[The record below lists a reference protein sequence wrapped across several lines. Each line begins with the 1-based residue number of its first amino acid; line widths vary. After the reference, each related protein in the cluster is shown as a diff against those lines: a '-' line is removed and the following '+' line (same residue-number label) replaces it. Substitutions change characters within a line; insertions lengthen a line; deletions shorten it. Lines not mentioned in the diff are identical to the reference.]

1 LLSIRRSS
9 EKYLKKMVVLWKN
22 ELYQLEMPYRLFE
35 SWKLNSPQRV
45 VEILQLTD
53 STYRQLKKAKV
64 GDLQDWSVE
73 RNLQALGRN

>member
-1 LLSIRRSS
+1 
-9 EKYLKKMVVLWKN
+9 MVVLWKN